1 MDMEHKMTRLIIDGQ
16 TQQETVEEL
25 SKADLADLA
34 KANKDY
40 EAREADKLA
49 KAAAKAA
56 LLERL
61 GITADEAALLLS

>member
-1 MDMEHKMTRLIIDGQ
+1 MTRLVIDGQ

-40 EAREADKLA
+40 ETREADKLA